1 MVDLRYPIGPFKWS
15 GPNTPEQQQRFID
28 DIAAA
33 PQRLRLAVAGLSNEQ
48 LETPYRPGGWNIR
61 QVVHHVP
68 ESHMNSY
75 VRFKLALTE
84 ENPTVKPYDE
94 ARWAQLA
101 DVRTTPIDVSMAL
114 LESLHI
120 RWVTLLRSLSTKDF
134 ERTFQHP
141 EIGLVSLDRNLALYA
156 WHGAHHVAHITGV
169 RERMGWA

>member
-1 MVDLRYPIGPFKWS
+1 
-15 GPNTPEQQQRFID
+15 
-28 DIAAA
+28 
-33 PQRLRLAVAGLSNEQ
+33 
-48 LETPYRPGGWNIR
+48 
-61 QVVHHVP
+61 
-68 ESHMNSY
+68 MNSY

-94 ARWAQLA
+94 ARWAKLD
-101 DVRTTPIDVSMAL
+101 DVRATPIEVSIAL

-120 RWVTLLRSLSTKDF
+120 RWVTLLRSLTAKDF